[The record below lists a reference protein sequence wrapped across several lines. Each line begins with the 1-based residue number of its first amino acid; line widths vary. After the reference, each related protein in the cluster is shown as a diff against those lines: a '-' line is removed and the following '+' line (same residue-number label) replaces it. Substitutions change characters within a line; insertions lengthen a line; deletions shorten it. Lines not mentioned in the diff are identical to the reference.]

1 MVSISN
7 SISYNSYPV
16 NANVSDVKKLVK
28 YTKNQ
33 PVAQDGD
40 SFSGT
45 AQSAVSS
52 MALFEGIPLL
62 NLFVRNKKTSGK
74 LINENMKKL
83 GELNKNASAQIKS
96 QNVSK
101 WQKFKD
107 YASYTTSSSEVYG
120 NIKNVTKSEAEIAK
134 LSKKLAKT
142 TEKTAKNPSSKSAQ
156 KSAEKIMKKLES
168 AKKSLATSNDKLSES
183 FNNAASK
190 ATNSAAK
197 ATTGKLAG
205 FRNFM
210 KSSGATVMLVF
221 SGISELASEVIP
233 TFKELG
239 AKSGIK
245 QTGKSAV
252 KVVGD
257 TAGYL
262 AGAKAGTVLGTK
274 IGTAI
279 APGIGSAI
287 GAAVGFVGG
296 LLGSFVA
303 GKVTTA
309 IVGKSERE
317 IAADKQNDIDTAKIV
332 NDEQMFEE
340 LKAEVTAKINEE
352 QANGSLSKDSI
363 LALAALENLDN
374 SNPFAIAV

>member
-7 SISYNSYPV
+7 SVNYNAYPV
-16 NANVSDVKKLVK
+16 NTNVSDVKKLVK

-33 PVAQDGD
+33 PVTQDGD

-156 KSAEKIMKKLES
+156 KSAEKITKKLES

-245 QTGKSAV
+245 QTWKSAV

-317 IAADKQNDIDTAKIV
+317 IAADKQNDTDSSRIA
-332 NDEQMFEE
+332 NDEQMLEE
-340 LKAEVTAKINEE
+340 LKAEATAKINEE
-352 QANGSLSKDSI
+352 KANGSLSKDSI
-363 LALAALENLDN
+363 LALEALENLDN